1 MNDID
6 ALMLTPSQAKDALIN
21 VLKARCVPFLQ
32 GSPGVAKSAII
43 KDIADHFKLKLI
55 DVRLSQVEPCDLLG
69 FPFAEGGRAD
79 YKPMKMFPLE
89 GDALPE
95 DKNGWLLF
103 FDEFNSAPRD
113 VQAAAYRIV
122 LDREIGTHK
131 LHNNCF
137 ICCAGNLSTD
147 KAIVNKLS
155 TALASRLVHLFMS
168 PSVEDWVAWA
178 LNNDI
183 DERVIAY
190 IQNAN
195 HKLMEFDPNS
205 QDITYPCPRTWHML
219 SRIIK
224 PMVDLKHAHSLISG
238 TIGQGTAF
246 EFRAFADLSKDCP
259 TLEEIKNNPTSAPI
273 PEKPGAMYFVATCIA
288 ANMDKDSY
296 KTYLEYMNRFQAK
309 EIIVLIY
316 RMACKGK
323 HAAELIKQAEF
334 KKNAVRFL
342 KDLGV

>member
-6 ALMLTPSQAKDALIN
+6 ALMLTPSQAKEALIN
-21 VLKARCVPFLQ
+21 VLKGQCVPFLQ

-43 KDIADHFKLKLI
+43 KDVADTFNLKLI

-69 FPFAEGGRAD
+69 FPFSEGERAD

-89 GDALPE
+89 QDKLPE
-95 DKNGWLLF
+95 NKQGWLLF

-122 LDREIGTHK
+122 LDREIGSHK
-131 LHNNCF
+131 LHDNCF

-155 TALASRLVHLFMS
+155 TALASRLVHLYMS
-168 PSVEDWVAWA
+168 PSVEDWVNWA
-178 LNNDI
+178 LLNDI

-190 IQNAN
+190 ISNAN

-224 PMVDLKHAHSLISG
+224 PMKDLKKAHALISG

-246 EFRAFADLSKDCP
+246 EFRAFAELSADCP
-259 TLEEIKNNPTSAPI
+259 TLDEIKTNPSQAPI
-273 PEKPGAMYFVATCIA
+273 PVKPGAMYFIATCIA
-288 ANMDKDSY
+288 TNMDKDNYSVF
-296 KTYLEYMNRFQAK
+296 LEYVNRFTAK
-309 EIIVLIY
+309 EIVVLIY

-323 HAAELIKQAEF
+323 HAQELIKIAEF

-342 KDLGV
+342 KDIGI